1 MEGGTVSYQAIHHPQ
16 VIALVAGLPPL
27 PSSVRYYDDF
37 FDTYRSIRHPGALG
51 QWPITT
57 DGETQVIDFSVFGD
71 LEMLAK
77 HLVLWQLLNL
87 DPTTVALRYQSVR
100 GLSQRQQE
108 EFFDAALTLKPY
120 EFRDF
125 WVRQVPQMTDV
136 QAATL
141 KSLLFGI
148 SALGIGPWRNEHKD
162 YIALLPNPK
171 RDRYRVV
178 RTGDCFVPLDQQSLL
193 IDYFDELSLHDL
205 TAIEDQ
211 ELRDACILAIAF
223 QHAFRPGQIARI
235 KTTDVRLYSTGAVHF
250 STLLIK
256 KRSRD
261 RGRRV
266 TRRIKREW
274 CSLFIEYSQRRSQM
288 ALSPHVPQDSYFGL
302 TPLGVSQVIM
312 RSTDRIIGEKW
323 TATDLRHTA
332 AQRLVDAGASHI
344 VVSEFLGHS
353 SLGTANVYIDTSPTQ
368 AQRVNQALAISPI
381 YSEVAKVA
389 RTRTID
395 KAALLRLPPD
405 KQIGGVPHGIP
416 IAGIGGC
423 AAGQSLCVKN
433 PILNCYTCRKFM
445 PVSDATIHRHVAEE
459 LRPVVLEF
467 ARASRGNIET
477 PAYTQLRRMLT
488 AVETVVADIEE
499 TGADE

>member
-1 MEGGTVSYQAIHHPQ
+1 LSLNAVHHPQ
-16 VIALVAGLPPL
+16 MAAIMANLPPL
-27 PSSVRYYDDF
+27 PSSIRYYDDF
-37 FDTYRSIRHPGALG
+37 FDTYRSIRHPDTLS
-51 QWPITT
+51 QWPIIT
-57 DGETQVIDFSVFGD
+57 DGQTHVVDFTIFGD
-71 LEMLAK
+71 WEELAK
-77 HLVLWQLLNL
+77 HLLLWQLMNL
-87 DPTTVALRYQSVR
+87 DPTTVGLRYQCFR
-100 GLSQRQQE
+100 GLSQDLQE
-108 EFFDAALTLKPY
+108 GFFEAALTLKPY

-125 WVRQVPQMTDV
+125 WLRLISRMTDI
-136 QAATL
+136 QAASL
-141 KSLLFGI
+141 KSLLLGI
-148 SALGIGPWRNEHKD
+148 SAIGIGAWRNEHKD

-171 RDRYRVV
+171 SDKYRAV
-178 RTGDCFVPLDQQSLL
+178 RSGECFVPLDQQSLL
-193 IDYFDELSLHDL
+193 IDYFDELSASKSLPSIG
-205 TAIEDQ
+205 TVT
-211 ELRDACILAIAF
+211 LRDACMLVIVF

-235 KTTDVRLYSTGAVHF
+235 KTGDMRFYSTGAVHF

-256 KRSRD
+256 KRSKD

-274 CSLFIEYSQRRSQM
+274 CSLFVEYSRRRSEM
-288 ALSPHVPQDSYFGL
+288 EFRPDVPRDNYFGL
-302 TPLGVSQVIM
+302 TPDGVSKA
-312 RSTDRIIGEKW
+312 IIEATNQITGEQW

-353 SLGTANVYIDTSPTQ
+353 SLVTAGVYIDTSPTQ

-395 KAALLRLPPD
+395 KAALLKLPSD

-423 AAGQSLCVKN
+423 SAGQSLCVKN
-433 PILNCYTCRKFM
+433 PVLNCYTCRKFM
-445 PVSDATIHRHVAEE
+445 PVSDAAIHRHVAEE

-499 TGADE
+499 ALTDE